1 MSSLG
6 AEARAISGFVVLL
19 LSCCCT
25 SAICCLL
32 ASSVPFWAWGNS
44 LASPARSRRL
54 HPTGMLEGMCAPRIR
69 MANTSIMMRLRSVHT
84 VIVHRTRGGA
94 LLTLEC
100 TCTQNVSP
108 YRNDFTDLYVFSC
121 HPADDVCCLQ
131 LASSRSPAAHSVEL
145 LSRCAQ
151 SRRATQQ
158 CVLGVHPAK
167 SGMLSCSVACV
178 RSS

>member
-54 HPTGMLEGMCAPRIR
+54 HPTGMLEGMCAPRIII
-69 MANTSIMMRLRSVHT
+69 ANTIIMMRLRSVHT

-108 YRNDFTDLYVFSC
+108 YRNDFTELYVFSC

-158 CVLGVHPAK
+158 CVRGVHPAK

-178 RSS
+178 HSS